1 MKIETVIKEKYELLT
16 KSEKKIAN
24 YVLASKER
32 IVYGTMNDIK
42 KAIKV
47 GDATIVR
54 FCQKLVL

>member
-47 GDATIVR
+47 MM
-54 FCQKLVL
+54 QP